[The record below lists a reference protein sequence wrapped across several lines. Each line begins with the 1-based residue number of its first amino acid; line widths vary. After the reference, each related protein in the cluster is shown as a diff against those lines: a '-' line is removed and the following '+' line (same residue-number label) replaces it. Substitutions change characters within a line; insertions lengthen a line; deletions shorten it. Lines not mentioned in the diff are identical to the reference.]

1 MDDPALVWDWLDR
14 LVLDFGRQNS
24 ADLSMA
30 FVRAQRWIDGV
41 VVGIEAMDQLE
52 QNVAAFARAPL
63 TDEQCAEL
71 VRTRPQTEE
80 RVLDPACWRSVA

>member
-1 MDDPALVWDWLDR
+1 M
-14 LVLDFGRQNS
+14 
-24 ADLSMA
+24 
-30 FVRAQRWIDGV
+30 
-41 VVGIEAMDQLE
+41 VGIEAMDQLE